1 MKIAISAFCLL
12 ALSSQG
18 AQAGDAFDLHTAY
31 WLKQAAK
38 NAKPLNS
45 LSMEQAGRLDSIGKN
60 INGACIVVKTDKD
73 NWAKALVSWGFVK
86 GPDKPV
92 PVLLIDRFVTYRGD
106 RDNVTTAT
114 GKDVIL
120 FAGFDFDFDLG
131 QVVPVGLGADVS
143 FSEKNGLSPRDDADL
158 YALNGSQVPAP
169 QKGDRYD
176 PNDHTD
182 VRARDFEGEWRV
194 DVDGR
199 WHGTW
204 TLNIGEGGKVQGTL
218 TSAESKSNYPIT
230 GRVSLP
236 PHRIKLVIHLD
247 NAEQSIDGYLWT
259 KDKSAIAG
267 TATLA
272 EHKFGFHAQRVVA
285 DKQQSAK

>member
-1 MKIAISAFCLL
+1 MKIVISAFCLL
-12 ALSSQG
+12 ALSTQ
-18 AQAGDAFDLHTAY
+18 ALQAGDAFDLHTAY

-38 NAKPLNS
+38 NSKPLGS
-45 LSMEQAGRLDSIGKN
+45 LSMEQAASLDSIGKN
-60 INGACIVVKTDKD
+60 INGACVVIKTDKD

-106 RDNVTTAT
+106 RDNVTTAV

-120 FAGFDFDFDLG
+120 FAGFAFDFDLG
-131 QVVPVGLGADVS
+131 QVVPAGLGDDAV
-143 FSEKNGLSPRDDADL
+143 FSEKSGLEPRKNAAL
-158 YALNGSQVPAP
+158 FTLNGSQIPTAA
-169 QKGDRYD
+169 KGDRYD
-176 PNDHTD
+176 PNDHAD

-199 WHGTW
+199 WRGTW
-204 TLNIGEGGKVQGTL
+204 TLNLDEAGKVNGTL
-218 TSAESKSNYPIT
+218 TSAESKNTYPIT

-247 NAEQSIDGYLWT
+247 NAEQKIDGYLWT

-272 EHKFGFHAQRVVA
+272 ERKFGFHARRVVA
-285 DKQQSAK
+285 DENKSSE